1 MVSGDGVRLRRV
13 SLALLAAGLLG
24 VLLVT
29 SNAALATS
37 ATAPGDSIIEEVR
50 TQVLDNGLVVEH
62 RVLIDRTLTDDPA
75 AVADEVTGISRD
87 TEPAFSA
94 QYKRNPWKWS
104 PEQIPVPVYYNP
116 AGGSAGLPDALPWIQ
131 SALQAWSGVTT
142 SFAFTYDG
150 TTDAG
155 FGACSYPE
163 KPDGRNTIGFT
174 RALPRGI
181 LGQTCTLADRG
192 TGAMIEFDIQLSNST
207 NWAADNPTKKPYYDL
222 PSTLL
227 HELGHGTGLADLCDP
242 RSTVTCSPAERSAV
256 MYYSLAQGV
265 NKRSLTEDDIDGLLA
280 QYPGG
285 TVLPRPT
292 PTPTPTPIPT
302 PTPPGIPPYER
313 NFERILAGVSRD

>member
-131 SALQAWSGVTT
+131 SAIQAWSGVTT

-155 FGACSYPE
+155 FGACLTPE
-163 KPDGRNTIGFT
+163 DPDGRNTVGFSS
-174 RALPRGI
+174 ALPRGT
-181 LGQTCTLADRG
+181 LGQTCTLANPRTG
-192 TGAMIEFDIQLSNST
+192 TMMEFDMQLNSGT
-207 NWAADNPTKKPYYDL
+207 NWAAGDPTKKPQYDL
-222 PSTLL
+222 PSTIL
-227 HELGHGTGLADLCDP
+227 HEMGHAAGLSHSSD
-242 RSTVTCSPAERSAV
+242 SASV
-256 MYYSLAQGV
+256 MYASLAQGV

-292 PTPTPTPIPT
+292 PTPTP
-302 PTPPGIPPYER
+302 PGIPPYER